1 MGYTQIHTDLMF
13 TALDYFIG
21 DDTPVKIFRDD
32 LGISFETALGN
43 QGLVVPNEEGN
54 WDIILNNSKIYEIEN
69 EIYSI
74 ITHEGNTPS
83 INEYMKLLK
92 EVSELDIKDKSRG
105 FLNLTLGGI
114 SILAVHGKIKLDTNL
129 IYGPYLLYTDKK
141 GETRTIILN

>member
-13 TALDYFIG
+13 SALDYFIG
-21 DDTPVKIFRDD
+21 EDTPVKIFRDD
-32 LGISFETALGN
+32 LGICFETALGN

-69 EIYSI
+69 EVYGI
-74 ITHEGNTPS
+74 ITHEGNSPS

-92 EVSELDIKDKSRG
+92 QVSELDIKDKSRG

-141 GETRTIILN
+141 GETGTIILN